1 MPIAQ
6 QLTVTAANRPG
17 TLARIG
23 ELLAE
28 NKINITGVD
37 SSGPRRQIRLMVN
50 NPAKALRVLR
60 QARLRARVEDVV
72 VVTLSDRPG
81 ALGRVARKL
90 ADRRININY
99 AYGTVAR
106 GAKRAAIVLGVSKP
120 RRAAR
125 WAK

>member
-6 QLTVTAANRPG
+6 QLTVTASNRPG

-28 NKINITGVD
+28 NKVNITGVD
-37 SSGPRRQIRLMVN
+37 SSGPRKQIRLIVN
-50 NPAKALRVLR
+50 RPAKALRVL
-60 QARLRARVEDVV
+60 QKAGLRTRAEDVV

-106 GAKRAAIVLGVSKP
+106 GGRRAAIVLGISSP

-125 WAK
+125 LVK

>member
-1 MPIAQ
+1 
-6 QLTVTAANRPG
+6 
-17 TLARIG
+17 
-23 ELLAE
+23 
-28 NKINITGVD
+28 
-37 SSGPRRQIRLMVN
+37 
-50 NPAKALRVLR
+50 
-60 QARLRARVEDVV
+60 VV

-106 GAKRAAIVLGVSKP
+106 GGRRAAIVLGISSP

-125 WAK
+125 LVK